1 MIRTPDQRRLPGAYR
16 FVVRVL
22 RPVLQVLTKRD
33 WRGVA
38 NIPAEGG
45 FVVCP
50 NHLSHIDVL
59 ILGHFMYDAGR
70 PVYFLG
76 KESVFRVPVVG
87 WIVTRAGQ
95 IPVHR
100 GTHRVADAYRSAVAA
115 VRAGKAVGVYPE
127 GTLTRDP
134 DLWPMR
140 GKTGAARVALETRC
154 PVVPVAVRGPEQMLA
169 PYARW
174 PHLFPRPV
182 MQVRAGRPVVLDDLY
197 DLPVTGDVL
206 LEATARIM
214 AAITTELEV
223 LRGERAPTVRFDP
236 RRAGITSTGRPRPLK
251 EAS

>member
-1 MIRTPDQRRLPGAYR
+1 MTRTLDQRRLPGAYR

-59 ILGHFMYDAGR
+59 TLGHFMYDAGR

-76 KESVFRVPVVG
+76 KESVFRVPIVG
-87 WIVTRAGQ
+87 WIVTKAGQ

-100 GTHRVADAYRSAVAA
+100 GTHRAADAYRSAVAA

-140 GKTGAARVALETRC
+140 GKTGAARIALETRC
-154 PVVPVAVRGPEQMLA
+154 PVIPVAMWGPNELLA
-169 PYARW
+169 PYTKL
-174 PHLFPRPV
+174 PKLLPRKTMGVIAQPPV
-182 MQVRAGRPVVLDDLY
+182 DLSDLY
-197 DLPVTGDVL
+197 YAPDHRAAVA
-206 LEATARIM
+206 EATRRIM
-214 AAITTELEV
+214 ASLTNGVEQ
-223 LRGERAPTVRFDP
+223 LRGQVAPVERYDP
-236 RRAGITSTGRPRPLK
+236 AHYGESEFGHPDKKAG
-251 EAS
+251 

>member
-1 MIRTPDQRRLPGAYR
+1 VIRTPDQRRLPGAYR

-100 GTHRVADAYRSAVAA
+100 GTHRVADADRAAVAA

-134 DLWPMR
+134 DLWQMR
-140 GKTGAARVALETRC
+140 GKTGAARIALETRC
-154 PVVPVAVRGPEQMLA
+154 PVIPVAMWGPNELLA
-169 PYARW
+169 PYTKL
-174 PHLFPRPV
+174 PKLLPRKTMGVIAQPPV
-182 MQVRAGRPVVLDDLY
+182 DLSDLY
-197 DLPVTGDVL
+197 DAPDRRAAVA
-206 LEATARIM
+206 EATRRIM
-214 AAITTELEV
+214 ASLTNGVEQ
-223 LRGERAPTVRFDP
+223 LRGQVAPVERYDP
-236 RRAGITSTGRPRPLK
+236 AHYGESEFGHPDKKAG
-251 EAS
+251 